1 MRLDTLATRILP
13 ALAVLAALAVPARM
27 NAQFGPPAPPQPPT
41 KANAPWDITGYWVS
55 IVTEDWRFRMVTP
68 DKGDFPGMPLNAAG
82 KKIADAWDPA
92 EDEAAGQQCK
102 SYGAA
107 AIMRVP
113 GRVHITWQ
121 DDTTM
126 KFEMDAGTQ
135 TRLLHLG
142 GTPSGAPSLQGY
154 SAASWIPLAA
164 GGFGPPKMGS
174 MKVVTT
180 NLTAGYLRKNGVPY
194 SDKAAVTEYIDLLI
208 DPNENGAQWLM
219 VKTIVEDPA
228 YFAVPVYTSTHFK
241 KQADAA
247 GWSPSACSAR

>member
-1 MRLDTLATRILP
+1 MKLRIPISHVILVLATM
-13 ALAVLAALAVPARM
+13 AVPAHV
-27 NAQFGPPAPPQPPT
+27 NAQFGPPAPLPPST

-55 IVTEDWRFRMVTP
+55 IVSEDWRFRMVP
-68 DKGDFPGMPLNAAG
+68 LEKGDYPGIPLNDAG
-82 KKIADAWDPA
+82 KKIAEAWDPA
-92 EDEAAGQQCK
+92 KDEAAGQQCK

-142 GTPSGAPSLQGY
+142 GTPSGRPSAQGY
-154 SAASWIPLAA
+154 SAASWVPLA
-164 GGFGPPKMGS
+164 GGGSGPKKMGS
-174 MKVVTT
+174 MKIVTT

-194 SDKAAVTEYIDLLI
+194 SDKATVTEYLDLLS
-208 DPNENGAQWLM
+208 DPNENGQQWLM
-219 VKTIVEDPA
+219 VKTIVEDPT
-228 YFAVPVYTSTHFK
+228 YFLAPIYTSTHFK
-241 KQADAA
+241 RQPDAV
-247 GWSPSACSAR
+247 GWNPSACTAR